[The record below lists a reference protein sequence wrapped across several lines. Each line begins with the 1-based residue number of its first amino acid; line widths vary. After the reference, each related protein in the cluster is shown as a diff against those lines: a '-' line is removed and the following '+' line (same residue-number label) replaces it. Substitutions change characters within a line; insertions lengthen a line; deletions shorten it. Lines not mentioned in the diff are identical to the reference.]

1 LIGVFVKKIL
11 ILLEQLYV
19 VVYKRVNLWITQ
31 EGGMDTCG
39 LKPVEKK
46 QRNKKIEDAISRIL

>member
-1 LIGVFVKKIL
+1 LIRVFVKKIL
-11 ILLEQLYV
+11 ILLEH
-19 VVYKRVNLWITQ
+19 VYGIVDKCVNLWITQ
-31 EGGMDTCG
+31 EGGMDICG